1 MHEKQPAPPSRSVRA
16 DKNAPRSAPRA
27 SGRLLRLVL
36 ALSPAVVVALGAC
49 EPVKLPHEQP
59 GPPGCGMRD
68 PRDTAPGML
77 SIAQKE
83 AYRQNGSPDEVRP
96 NKSGGL
102 DWRFARSSGS
112 MFGEQQ
118 TIEILS
124 FDKDGLLVGRETEV
138 VRKLGK

>member
-1 MHEKQPAPPSRSVRA
+1 MSRMHRPLRA
-16 DKNAPRSAPRA
+16 ARH
-27 SGRLLRLVL
+27 LLRATL
-36 ALSPAVVVALGAC
+36 AAIPVVAVAATGC

-59 GPPGCGMRD
+59 GPAGCGKRD

-83 AYRQNGSPDEVRP
+83 SYRQNGSPDEVRP
-96 NKSGGL
+96 NDKGGL
-102 DWRFARSSGS
+102 DWLFQRSSGS

-118 TIEILS
+118 TVEILS
-124 FDKDGLLVGRETEV
+124 FDKDGILVGRETEV

>member
-1 MHEKQPAPPSRSVRA
+1 MSKVLL
-16 DKNAPRSAPRA
+16 KPRRVSGAA
-27 SGRLLRLVL
+27 SSLLRVAL
-36 ALSPAVVVALGAC
+36 AVAPAVVVLPLAC
-49 EPVKLPHEQP
+49 EPVKLPHEEP
-59 GPPGCGMRD
+59 GPAGCGVRD

-102 DWRFARSSGS
+102 DWLYRRSSGS

-118 TIEILS
+118 TIESLS
-124 FDKDGLLVGRETEV
+124 FDKDGLLVGRDTEV